1 MKLVN
6 EAVRDI
12 MLYLEQNQVHT
23 LSDNIFEHT
32 VISYTAIADALTSSE
47 YYSIDEVK
55 YAVIQLV
62 YAGLIS
68 ADMLPGKKGT
78 ILI

>member
-12 MLYLEQNQVHT
+12 MLYLEQNQDHT

-32 VISYTAIADALTSSE
+32 VISYTAIADALTPSE

-55 YAVIQLV
+55 ICGYSVSLCRFDKRRYATQ
-62 YAGLIS
+62 
-68 ADMLPGKKGT
+68 
-78 ILI
+78 